1 MKKNLFV
8 VDASAEAEKAS
19 LQTWMLVLGM
29 GVTSLAVLGVIQ
41 TVFMYNS
48 QTLQDQQISQLTAK
62 DVVLIANITEVN
74 MTNMDKIGD
83 LRMDTSTNITILTNE
98 LMILESLLNITGMN
112 ASSFGMEVMNN
123 ITVINN
129 QIMTLFGNVTDI
141 SGNVTLLNVEI
152 TNVYSNLT
160 TLVEMR
166 VKSINGVNASV
177 PNGEFFLNP
186 GPGISITASVTPN
199 TLDVNNTGV
208 LTVFGQNPS
217 NGDINFIGQ
226 CGLGITAGPMSH
238 EVTFDTCS
246 LQSDISTINLQITQ
260 LNATDANLQMQ
271 IDALMLAGETIANM
285 TGMDLEGVNMTL
297 YQLLTEVMILT
308 AQNATVQQVNTGTG
322 LIGGP
327 ITTTGT
333 ISLANTTVTPG
344 SYTLSDIT
352 VDAQGRITAA
362 SNGNAVTSV
371 AAGTGLNG
379 GTITSTGTID
389 LANTTVTPG
398 SYTSADITV
407 DAQGRITAASNG
419 SGGGGSGTVTS
430 VGSGTGLTGGP
441 ITTSGTLALADT
453 AVTPGTYGNSIDHL
467 SITVDAQ
474 GRLTNAQTF
483 VNPYAY
489 SSFTGTRTTGANGRI
504 DWTDG
509 TSTPLYPVLVGGIT
523 WGGPGNPTFTMGA
536 GPYLIHISLSVS
548 ANTRVFFETDTSSI
562 ATLPTLFAI
571 AGETSTMSFV
581 IPSSSTFTVRTEVA
595 VTLFGRNVGA
605 PGVRG
610 SSLTM
615 IRI

>member
-226 CGLGITAGPMSH
+226 CGLGISAGPMSH

-246 LQSDISTINLQITQ
+246 LQSNISTINLQITQ

-322 LIGGP
+322 LTGGP

-344 SYTLSDIT
+344 SYTT
-352 VDAQGRITAA
+352 
-362 SNGNAVTSV
+362 
-371 AAGTGLNG
+371 
-379 GTITSTGTID
+379 
-389 LANTTVTPG
+389 
-398 SYTSADITV
+398 ADITV

-419 SGGGGSGTVTS
+419 TAGGSGTVTN
-430 VGSGTGLTGGP
+430 VTAGEGLDGGS
-441 ITTSGTLALADT
+441 ITTSGIISLPNTGVA
-453 AVTPGTYGNSIDHL
+453 PGPYGNSINHL
-467 SITVDAQ
+467 SINVDSK
-474 GRLTNAQTF
+474 GRITNAQTF
-483 VNPYAY
+483 TNQYAY
-489 SSFTGTRTTGANGRI
+489 SAPAVDSPALSFNQRIPWDGVTALITYPAINGLSYDAFNREFTGISSGIFAVDIFITANRDSMWELMLYDSGGVVLPDQPKFRTNGGNGGHVSIHYVLPPTTERLSI
-504 DWTDG
+504 INGDVVG
-509 TSTPLYPVLVGGIT
+509 TT
-523 WGGPGNPTFTMGA
+523 
-536 GPYLIHISLSVS
+536 
-548 ANTRVFFETDTSSI
+548 
-562 ATLPTLFAI
+562 
-571 AGETSTMSFV
+571 
-581 IPSSSTFTVRTEVA
+581 TVY
-595 VTLFGRNVGA
+595 G
-605 PGVRG
+605 RG
-610 SSLTM
+610 SGASPARRGYTILLY
-615 IRI
+615 RIA